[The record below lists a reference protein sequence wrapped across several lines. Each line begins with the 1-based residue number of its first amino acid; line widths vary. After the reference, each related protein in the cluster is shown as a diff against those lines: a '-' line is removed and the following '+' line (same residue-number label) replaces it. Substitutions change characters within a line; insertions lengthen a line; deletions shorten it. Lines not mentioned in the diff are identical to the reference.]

1 METNVKAQGSAAGT
15 KRPRA
20 GQNRAV
26 SQRSVDRA
34 ARVPREEAVTVA
46 GVAISNASRP
56 IPNEEGVTK
65 LDIVRYYESVADWLL
80 PEIAQRP
87 LSLIRCPGGNFGS
100 CHFRRHP
107 ENERDDPGGIP
118 YLRIAN
124 LHELIASV
132 QGGTFEF
139 HSWGSSFPRIDRPDR
154 ITLDLDPD
162 PDLPWRTFREALE
175 LTRAL
180 LDSLELQW
188 FAKTTGGKGLHFV
201 LPIVRRDGWDEIK
214 DFARRFAEHLAASIP
229 TLFTATMSKAK
240 RDERVYVDY
249 LRNGEGATAVTAY
262 SLRARP
268 GLPVSMP
275 IAWEALDDDV
285 RGDRFNIGNV
295 PRTLAGRRV
304 DPWADYEDARQSIGN
319 AKRMFKVTG

>member
-1 METNVKAQGSAAGT
+1 METDVEAD
-15 KRPRA
+15 
-20 GQNRAV
+20 
-26 SQRSVDRA
+26 DRA
-34 ARVPREEAVTVA
+34 ANLNQPRARRAGAVAQTSVGRPVRVSRDERVTVA
-46 GVAISNASRP
+46 GVEISNASRP
-56 IPNEEGVTK
+56 IPNEEGLTK

-80 PEIAQRP
+80 PDIAERP
-87 LSLIRCPGGNFGS
+87 LSLIRCPGGDFGS

-107 ENERDDPGGIP
+107 EKEQGDPGGIP
-118 YLRIAN
+118 YVRIPNLR
-124 LHELIASV
+124 ELIASV

-139 HSWGSSFPRIDRPDR
+139 HSWGSTFPRIDRPDR

-180 LDSLELQW
+180 LDSLELTW
-188 FAKTTGGKGLHFV
+188 FVKTTGGKGLHFV
-201 LPIVRRDGWDEIK
+201 MPIVRRDGWDEVK
-214 DFARRFAEHLAASIP
+214 DFARRFAEHLAGTIP

-240 RDERVYVDY
+240 RVGRVYVDY
-249 LRNGEGATAVTAY
+249 LRNGEGATAVSAY

-268 GLPVSMP
+268 GVPVSMP

-295 PRTLAGRRV
+295 PRILAGRRV
-304 DPWADYEDARQSIGN
+304 DPWAGYDEARQSIGN
-319 AKRMFKVTG
+319 AKRMLK

>member
-1 METNVKAQGSAAGT
+1 MDTDVKEDNPAGT
-15 KRPRA
+15 KRSRSPRA
-20 GQNRAV
+20 RAV
-26 SQRSVDRA
+26 PQASVGRPVRV
-34 ARVPREEAVTVA
+34 AREQPVTVA

-56 IPNEEGVTK
+56 IPNEEGLTK
-65 LDIVRYYESVADWLL
+65 LDIVRYNESVADWLL

-87 LSLIRCPGGNFGS
+87 LSLIRCPGGDFGS

-107 ENERDDPGGIP
+107 ENERDAPDGIP
-118 YLRIAN
+118 YVRITSV
-124 LHELIASV
+124 HELIASV

-139 HSWGSSFPRIDRPDR
+139 HSWGSSLPRIDRPDR

-162 PDLPWRTFREALE
+162 PELPWRTFREALE

-180 LDSLELQW
+180 LDSLELEW
-188 FAKTTGGKGLHFV
+188 FVKTTGGKGLHFV

-214 DFARRFAEHLAASIP
+214 DFARRIAEHLAASIP

-240 RDERVYVDY
+240 RAGRVYVDY

-295 PRTLAGRRV
+295 PRILTGQRV
-304 DPWADYEDARQSIGN
+304 DPWAGYGEARQSIGN
-319 AKRMFKVTG
+319 ARRMLK